1 MKVNKILIIKYLLP
15 LLLAVACGVLYWHDI
30 GLNVEY
36 QIADKIYQ
44 QETSS
49 SGSVFI
55 LEIDAKSL
63 EELGP
68 YQTWTRDY
76 VAEAI
81 ERLNQIPEEAPA
93 VIGVDVLYIGETNAD
108 SDAHLANACAVNDNV
123 VLGSFLNIE
132 TVLSSVGGKH
142 VLEDKITLYEEPFD
156 ELLQVTSQGFVNGF
170 SDKDGIV
177 RHGLLE
183 ATLPDGRCI
192 PSFSYA
198 VYQKY
203 AEEYGLPTEIE
214 VPQNK
219 DGYWYLSYQTLPG
232 GYSNSY
238 SLSDFIQG
246 EIPMDRLAGNI
257 VLIGPYAEGLMDSH
271 RTAIDHTTSMY
282 GVEIH
287 ANMIDAM
294 LIGDFKHEISK
305 FSMTLLIIV
314 MSYLA
319 CFVCRSEKL
328 RYPIMVA
335 AFGGIGYPV
344 LAYVLGKVGIILNI
358 IYIPIICLVIA
369 IIGIC
374 IRYIKTLTQKLLVEK
389 TFKRYVAPE
398 VVDKIMKTGMDNIEL
413 GGASVDIA
421 CLFVDIRGFTTM
433 SEMLPPEKVV
443 EILNQYLSL
452 TSECIFKHHGTLDKF
467 IGDATM
473 AIFNA
478 PLPQEDYIYEAV
490 MTAWDMVQGAEK
502 LGQELKKQYGR
513 SISFG
518 IGVHCGKAVVGNIG
532 TDRRMDYTAIGDT
545 VNTAARLESNA
556 PAGTVLISSAVYEAV
571 QGRIKAVSLGNLP
584 LKGKSADIE
593 VFKVESI
600 EG

>member
-1 MKVNKILIIKYLLP
+1 MKINKKSIMKYLFP
-15 LLLAVACGVLYWHDI
+15 LLIAAICGVLFWQDI
-30 GLNVEY
+30 GLVTEY

-44 QETSS
+44 QGNSP

-93 VIGVDVLYIGETNAD
+93 AIGVDVLYIGETNAE
-108 SDAHLANACAVNDNV
+108 SDTHLVNACAMNNNV
-123 VLGSFLNIE
+123 VLGSFLNVE
-132 TVLSSVGGKH
+132 TVLTEAEDRY
-142 VLEDKITLYEEPFD
+142 VLEDRITLYEEPFNA
-156 ELLQVTSQGFVNGF
+156 LLQVTDQGFVNGF
-170 SDKDGIV
+170 SDRDGII
-177 RHGLLE
+177 RHGLME
-183 ATLPDGRCI
+183 VTLPDGRKI

-198 VYQKY
+198 VYQRY
-203 AEEYGLPTEIE
+203 AEVYGLPSEIE
-214 VPQNK
+214 IPTNR
-219 DGYWYLSYQTLPG
+219 DGYWYLSYQALPG

-246 EIPMDRLAGNI
+246 EIPMERMAGNI
-257 VLIGPYAEGLMDSH
+257 VLIGPYTEGLMDSH
-271 RTAIDHTTSMY
+271 RTAIDHSTSMY

-287 ANMIDAM
+287 ANMIDA
-294 LIGDFKHEISK
+294 LLAGDFKREVGK
-305 FSMTLLIIV
+305 GMMAGLIV
-314 MSYLA
+314 VVTYLA
-319 CFVCRSEKL
+319 CMVCQAEKL
-328 RYPIMVA
+328 RYPIIVA
-335 AFGGIGYPV
+335 IAGSAGYLLVTYICGRIGIV
-344 LAYVLGKVGIILNI
+344 LNV
-358 IYIPIICLVIA
+358 IYIPVICLMIA
-369 IIGIC
+369 VVGIC
-374 IRYIKTLTQKLLVEK
+374 IRYIKALAQKHLVEK

-398 VVDKIMKTGMDNIEL
+398 VVDKIMKTGMDNIDL

-433 SEMLPPEKVV
+433 SEALPPEKVV
-443 EILNQYLSL
+443 EILNRYLSL

-478 PLPQEDYIYEAV
+478 PLPQEDYVYEAV
-490 MTAWDMVQGAEK
+490 LAAWDMVQGAEK
-502 LGQELKKQYGR
+502 LGQELKQQYGR

-532 TDRRMDYTAIGDT
+532 TSRRMDYTAIGDT

-556 PAGTVLISSAVYEAV
+556 PAGTVLISNTVYEMLKE
-571 QGRIKAVSLGNLP
+571 RIRAESLGNLP
-584 LKGKSADIE
+584 LKGKSAELE
-593 VFKVESI
+593 VFRVESI